1 MNPPDPWHFPRSEF
15 AAKVLATLDSGVVTA
30 ITLFAPRRMGKTQF
44 AVIDL
49 GPLAAREGWIVAYC
63 NLWSDKPNPAGVIVA
78 ALDAAE
84 EPFRPGRKSAKVGVS
99 ANLGIVTANAEATQE
114 ISPKAAPSEIS
125 EAFARV
131 ARAIARKAKGRK
143 LLLVI
148 DEVQHLATDARFEPA
163 AAALRTALEQHAA
176 QVRCVFTGSSQA
188 GLQRLFQDSK
198 AAFFSPG
205 GQLQLPP
212 LDDAFVRFM
221 VERANRTFRSRVAVG
236 EATRIF
242 EASGRSPYFLRQVI
256 TVAML
261 REVSL
266 AHALNLVIDET
277 LNEEGI
283 GRKWAGL
290 NEVDRAVALAV
301 HEGKPPFATASLE
314 DLGRQ
319 VKAEVRAT
327 NVQVSL
333 RKLGREGFVERAAAG
348 GYAVTDPMVAIWLAR
363 QGSRK
368 TPS

>member
-1 MNPPDPWHFPRSEF
+1 MSPLPDPWHFARDEL
-15 AAKVLATLDSGVVTA
+15 AGKVLATLDSGVVNA

-44 AVIDL
+44 AVTDL
-49 GPLAAREGWIVAYC
+49 APLAARQGWIVAYC
-63 NLWSDKPNPAGVIVA
+63 NLWSDKPNPAGVLVA

-84 EPFRPGRKSAKVGVS
+84 EPFRPGKKSAKVGVS

-114 ISPKAAPSEIS
+114 ISPKAAPSQIS

-131 ARAIARKAKGRK
+131 AGAIARKAKGRR
-143 LLLVI
+143 LLLIV
-148 DEVQHLATDARFEPA
+148 DEVQHLASDPRFEPA

-176 QVRCVFTGSSQA
+176 RVRCVFTGSSQS
-188 GLQRLFQDSK
+188 GLQRLFLDSK

-205 GQLQLPP
+205 GQMQLPP
-212 LDDAFVRFM
+212 LGDDFVRFM
-221 VERANRTFRSRVAVG
+221 VERANKTFRTRIAFG
-236 EATRIF
+236 EAKAIF

-266 AHALNLVIDET
+266 ADALNLVIEET

-283 GRKWAGL
+283 ARRWSAL

-301 HEGKPPFATASLE
+301 HGGKAPFAAASLE
-314 DLGRQ
+314 ELGKA
-319 VKAEVRAT
+319 VKGEVRAS

-333 RKLGREGFVERAAAG
+333 RKLERDGLVERAPGG

-363 QGSRK
+363 VGGK
-368 TPS
+368 P